1 MLNKKVIALCLVT
14 MALLGGCANNSN
26 NANGQDSNK
35 TSQEQQ
41 SKFSGTKTYEHLYD
55 ATGKKGDVVVT
66 NVEFK
71 DGEPVNVTIDVRQE
85 SGSMKKQD
93 SKDGKYVMREGE
105 EKAWHEQ
112 VELLENFLKDNKF
125 DISKITLGENGNTD
139 AITGVSIKISSYLD
153 GVKAIVD
160 SVKNNT
166 ELEQGFSGIKEIVVP
181 YDSTGAKKDEVIAKV
196 TFNNNKP
203 VNVSIDV
210 KLEDGT
216 MKKELSANGGY
227 VMKEGEEKAWHEQ
240 ITELEKFIIDNKF
253 DLSKITLS
261 DKGNTDAITGVSIKI
276 GSYVEAVQ
284 KALDEVK

>member
-14 MALLGGCANNSN
+14 MALLGGYANNSN

-85 SGSMKKQD
+85 SGSMKKQN

-105 EKAWHEQ
+105 ETPWHKQ
-112 VELLENFLKDNKF
+112 VELLENSLKDNKF

-153 GVKAIVD
+153 GVSHILE
-160 SVKNNT
+160 SVKNN
-166 ELEQGFSGIKEIVVP
+166 KEIESGFTGVKETATP
-181 YDSTGAKKDEVIAKV
+181 SDPTGAKKRR
-196 TFNNNKP
+196 NN
-203 VNVSIDV
+203 
-210 KLEDGT
+210 
-216 MKKELSANGGY
+216 Y
-227 VMKEGEEKAWHEQ
+227 
-240 ITELEKFIIDNKF
+240 
-253 DLSKITLS
+253 
-261 DKGNTDAITGVSIKI
+261 
-276 GSYVEAVQ
+276 
-284 KALDEVK
+284 